1 MAAAAARF
9 DDTSNTAGPFIK
21 FGNLVGDSWT
31 GSILFMTRND
41 TTPPSAK
48 LYVRSNPSSSVRR
61 RLEPKL
67 LDTCHGWRFWRFEV
81 AVTLCPEETAVDYE
95 VTATGLVKKATFWVQ
110 ASGKPFHVGYTS
122 CNGISLSIP
131 AGHYARQGPRGA
143 SSSPVC
149 LQSPGAF
156 ISYSSFIPQRRLPP
170 RTSSSS
176 GSIRTSPMAITR

>member
-131 AGHYARQGPRGA
+131 AGHYARQDPGERVLLPSVCSRPALLSPIPASYHRGDCHRERA
-143 SSSPVC
+143 ARVD
-149 LQSPGAF
+149 
-156 ISYSSFIPQRRLPP
+156 R
-170 RTSSSS
+170 
-176 GSIRTSPMAITR
+176 